1 MNTAIKAAK
10 MGAVFGGVGGL
21 LTKSEYTK
29 LGTAHSDSIQAG
41 KQQADWIEK
50 HNILKDEG
58 NLERYNQVKETMG
71 NIYDLTDDEKADLS
85 VEDVSRMYHEY
96 YANKYGIGGNRQEQ
110 GAVTQADFLNEITGE
125 ETARRGLMGDTAT
138 KYIDEFS
145 LRPDSETLQG
155 IHDNQQV
162 LSEEQVQ
169 EALEQ
174 DEQQE
179 SEETTGTEDATPFQA
194 KASKPNFFDNKTAEQ
209 AKNEK
214 AQSQTENV
222 IKKKKGIPDQFG
234 NWKKIDENDD
244 FDHDLNNIGAEA
256 KFENT
261 KTGRIAHIKRTKS
274 GYQVQDITNPNE

>member
-1 MNTAIKAAK
+1 
-10 MGAVFGGVGGL
+10 
-21 LTKSEYTK
+21 
-29 LGTAHSDSIQAG
+29 
-41 KQQADWIEK
+41 
-50 HNILKDEG
+50 
-58 NLERYNQVKETMG
+58 
-71 NIYDLTDDEKADLS
+71 
-85 VEDVSRMYHEY
+85 
-96 YANKYGIGGNRQEQ
+96 
-110 GAVTQADFLNEITGE
+110 
-125 ETARRGLMGDTAT
+125 
-138 KYIDEFS
+138 
-145 LRPDSETLQG
+145 
-155 IHDNQQV
+155 

>member
-10 MGAVFGGVGGL
+10 MGALFGGVGGL

-50 HNILKDEG
+50 NNILKDKG
-58 NLERYNQVKETMG
+58 NLDRYNEVKETMG
-71 NIYDLTDDEKADLS
+71 NIYGLTEDEKADLS

-96 YANKYGIGGNRQEQ
+96 YANKYGVGGNRQEQ

-145 LRPDSETLQG
+145 LRPDNETLQG
-155 IHDNQQV
+155 IHDNEQV

-169 EALEQ
+169 DTLEQ
-174 DEQQE
+174 ND
-179 SEETTGTEDATPFQA
+179 EDAFNTEA
-194 KASKPNFFDNKTAEQ
+194 NNKTINDETGSYIEKRKK
-209 AKNEK
+209 KNESK
-214 AQSQTENV
+214 EG
-222 IKKKKGIPDQFG
+222 KKGTGGLKPEYG
-234 NWKKIDENDD
+234 NWKRIDEGEDYD
-244 FDHDLNNIGAEA
+244 YGA
-256 KFENT
+256 
-261 KTGRIAHIKRTKS
+261 
-274 GYQVQDITNPNE
+274 